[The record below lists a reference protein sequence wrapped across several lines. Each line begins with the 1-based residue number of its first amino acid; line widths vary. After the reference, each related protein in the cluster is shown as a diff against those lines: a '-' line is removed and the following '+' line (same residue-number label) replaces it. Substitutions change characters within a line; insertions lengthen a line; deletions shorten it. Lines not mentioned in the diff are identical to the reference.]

1 MTADLDRRQ
10 AEGGYALV
18 MTAILLIPL
27 LAFAAIGVDVGVWYL
42 QAQKN
47 QRTADA
53 AALAG
58 VVWLP
63 NEAKARAAAYEA
75 LEKNGVKPGIDSSV
89 SVDRLSTGSLRVS
102 VSNKSELSFSRIL
115 LNEFAITRAAVA
127 EYNPPVAV
135 GSPSNQLG
143 DPSVWLAVS
152 GKCSVRENG
161 DPRSARWIA
170 AYPGGSYPPKACT
183 GNPNPTYD
191 SDGYLF
197 AVDVPKHPGGSVDI
211 EVYDAAYNPASGPD
225 LEFRPPSRFDTEFSL
240 YAPGGSPFDLT
251 SHPVV
256 QRRTVKSGASGY
268 FENWKTVLTITDPQP
283 GVHFVR
289 VRATGGGSDSFGS
302 NGFAMR
308 AVTNGAF
315 TPCSSITNADCIKV
329 SAVGDLPLYAS
340 LSNGSSTFY
349 LAEVEPSNAGK
360 RLVINLFDVG
370 EGADQ
375 IEVLDP
381 NGNPAQFDWETDC
394 TVGNALLRGCA
405 GSGTTLD
412 VSGADNQIYADTLG
426 TSRFNDRAVTLTV
439 DLPNDYAARYSGNWW
454 QIRYTFGNDITDR
467 TTWSVTVVGDP
478 VRLAG

>member
-1 MTADLDRRQ
+1 MSRPTSVK
-10 AEGGYALV
+10 EGGYALI
-18 MTAILLIPL
+18 MTALLMIPL

-47 QRTADA
+47 QRVADS

-63 NEAKARAAAYEA
+63 NEAKARQVAFEA
-75 LEKNGVKPGIDSSV
+75 IEKNGLRPGVDATV
-89 SVDRLSTGSLRVS
+89 SVDRLATGSLRVS

-115 LNEFAITRAAVA
+115 LDEFAITRASVA

-152 GKCSVRENG
+152 GYCSVRENG
-161 DPRSARWIA
+161 DLRSARWLA
-170 AYPGGSYPPKACT
+170 AYPGGAYPPRACT
-183 GNPNPTYD
+183 GSNNPTYD
-191 SDGYLF
+191 GDGYLF
-197 AVDVPKHPGGSVDI
+197 AIDVPVHPGGPIDI
-211 EVYDAAYNPASGPD
+211 EVYDAAYNPSSVPD
-225 LEFRPPSRFDTEFSL
+225 LEFRPPSRFDTKYQL

-251 SHPVV
+251 SHPITQQV
-256 QRRTVKSGASGY
+256 TVSSGDANY
-268 FENWKTVLTITDPQP
+268 FETWRPVLRINDPQP
-283 GVHFVR
+283 GVHYVR
-289 VRATGGGSDSFGS
+289 VAATGGGLDSFGS
-302 NGFAMR
+302 NGFALR
-308 AVTNGAF
+308 ASTNGSYR
-315 TPCSSITNADCIKV
+315 TCSSITDATCVKV
-329 SAVGDLPLYAS
+329 SAVGDLPLYAA

-349 LAEVEPSNAGK
+349 LAEIEPSNAGK
-360 RLVINLFDVG
+360 KLIINLFDVG

-381 NGNPAQFDWETDC
+381 NGNPAQFTWETDC
-394 TVGNALLRGCA
+394 TVGNALGRGCS

-412 VSGADNQIYADTLG
+412 VSGSDNQIYADTLG
-426 TSRFNDRAVTLTV
+426 TSRFNDRVVTVTV
-439 DLPNDYAARYSGNWW
+439 DLPTDYAARYGGDWW
-454 QIRYTFGNDITDR
+454 QIRYTFGADITDR

>member
-1 MTADLDRRQ
+1 MTNRTRQ
-10 AEGGYALV
+10 STEGGYALI
-18 MTAILLIPL
+18 MTALLLIPL

-63 NEAKARAAAYEA
+63 NESKARAAAFEA
-75 LEKNGVKPGIDSSV
+75 MEKNGLEPGIDSTV

-102 VSNKSELSFSRIL
+102 VATKSDLSFSRIL
-115 LNEFAITRAAVA
+115 MSEFAITRASVA

-135 GSPSNQLG
+135 GSPANQLG
-143 DPSVWLAVS
+143 DPTVWLAVS
-152 GKCSVRENG
+152 GYCSVRENG
-161 DPRSARWIA
+161 DLRSARWMA
-170 AYPGGSYPPKACT
+170 AYPGGAYPPRPCS
-183 GNPNPTYD
+183 GSSNPTYD
-191 SDGYLF
+191 SGGYLF
-197 AVDVPKHPGGSVDI
+197 AVDIPTHPGGPVNI
-211 EVYDAAYNPASGPD
+211 EVFDAAYNPAATSD
-225 LEFRPPSRFDTEFSL
+225 LEFRPPSTFNTTYEL

-251 SHPVV
+251 THPIA
-256 QRRTVKSGASGY
+256 QTRTAYGKDTFWLDTWRS
-268 FENWKTVLTITDPQP
+268 VLTINDPQP
-283 GVHFVR
+283 GLHFIR
-289 VRATGGGSDSFGS
+289 VRATGGGVDSFGS
-302 NGFAMR
+302 NGFAIR
-308 AVTNGAF
+308 AATGGSF
-315 TPCSSITNADCIKV
+315 TTCTSLTDPDCIKV

-360 RLVINLFDVG
+360 KLIINLFDVG
-370 EGADQ
+370 EGADL

-381 NGNPAQFDWETDC
+381 NGNPAQFTWETDC
-394 TVGNALLRGCA
+394 AVGNALARGCS

-426 TSRFNDRAVTLTV
+426 TSRFNDREVTLTV
-439 DLPNDYAARYSGNWW
+439 DLPNDYAARYAGDWW
-454 QIRYTFGNDITDR
+454 QIRYTFGADITDR